1 MLSRKLIRKQPAR
14 RPITAIAVLGLL
26 GSLLLAGGTA
36 LAVHDTGKFQLD
48 GNPSTAD
55 DSTPSNAEDWDAICK
70 AHAADCVENPDY
82 DFTGVPTTTAFR
94 SAFITDAFLSASD
107 NIYKGGTDDADV
119 NTWAWKQ
126 AGPSPDKDDIE
137 HAFAA
142 EYTVTAAGPYN
153 NHKIL
158 FFGGDRLANNGN
170 TNIGLWFFQNPVST
184 AGNKSTT
191 DPDTGVVSCAFNSG
205 CGFSGTHKVG
215 NKSLGGSIAG
225 DLFILSAFTNGGAQ
239 PTIKVFEWVGPGNA
253 TKNYLGSNGCFT
265 SACTLQPLSIPLTP
279 GFSDN
284 RCDQTNGG
292 VTGDVACAIVNPG
305 GEETPW
311 TFKDKTSGAPLNTH
325 GASELYEGGLD
336 LTGLGFGEACF
347 STVLLNSRSSQSGT
361 SVLQDFAIGSFGSC
375 TSGVATAPS
384 VGSDATVIPGTSVRD
399 NATITVTGYSGAFA
413 GTMSFYLCGPTPLAD
428 ASYTLC
434 TTGGTVVNGTESGA
448 LNAPVTV
455 SGNNGTA
462 SVQSSAVTVNDPGR
476 YCWRGVYSGDASK
489 SVPGSS
495 DSTVAECFKVAKI
508 NTTTVTSPGT
518 VTNTVFTAGTSFV
531 LGTTIVDQAVVTG
544 TSVGGDPTGDVDFF
558 VCTPAQLTP
567 ANTGVCAAGSG
578 SAVTGNP
585 KTLVSDGNAAT
596 FTSSAISGNYT
607 PGSIGRYCFRATYGG
622 NSVYNSSS
630 DNGST
635 GECVTITDTTS
646 ITSQQKWLPND
657 SATVASGGG
666 STPINGTLSFTLYS
680 GTTCATGGSVLRTA
694 ETFTLTNATS
704 AADRTKATTNGV
716 NNTYEAS
723 ATQNVSWLVTFTP
736 ATGSN
741 LSSSSHCESS
751 QLTITN

>member
-1 MLSRKLIRKQPAR
+1 MISRRITPNRSGR
-14 RPITAIAVLGLL
+14 RFITALAAAGLL
-26 GSLLLAGGTA
+26 GGILLSSGTA
-36 LAVHDTGKFQLD
+36 LAVHDTGAFQLD

-70 AHAADCVENPDY
+70 AHPTTCTKNSDF
-82 DFTGVPTTTAFR
+82 DFTNVPTTTAFR

-119 NTWAWKQ
+119 NTWQWKQ

-142 EYTVTAAGPYN
+142 EYNITAAGPYQ
-153 NHKIL
+153 NHKVL

-184 AGNKSTT
+184 AGNKTTT
-191 DPDTGVVSCAFNSG
+191 DQNTGVVSCSFNSG

-215 NKSLGGSIAG
+215 NKSLGGNIAG

-265 SACTLQPLSIPLTP
+265 SACTLQPLAIPLTP
-279 GFSDN
+279 GFTDN
-284 RCDQTNGG
+284 RCDGSD
-292 VTGDVACAIVNPG
+292 VTADVACAIVNPG
-305 GEETPW
+305 GEITPW
-311 TFKDKTSGAPLNTH
+311 TFTDKTSGAPLNTH

-375 TSGVATAPS
+375 TSGVDTTPS
-384 VGSDATVIPGTSVRD
+384 VGSDATVTPGTSVRD

-434 TTGGTVVNGTESGA
+434 STGGTIVNGSETGA
-448 LNAPVTV
+448 LNAPVAVT
-455 SGNNGTA
+455 GNAGTA
-462 SVQSSAVTVNDPGR
+462 SVQSSAYTVNDPGR

-495 DSTVAECFKVAKI
+495 DSTVDECFKVAKI
-508 NTTTVTSPGT
+508 NTTTVTTPGT
-518 VTNTVFTAGTSFV
+518 VTSGTFTAGNSFV
-531 LGTTIVDQAVVTG
+531 LGTTIYDRAVVTG
-544 TSVGGDPTGDVDFF
+544 TSVGDDPTGQVNFF

-585 KTLVSDGNAAT
+585 KDLVSDGNPAT
-596 FTSSAISGNYT
+596 YTSSALSGAYT
-607 PGSIGRYCFRATYGG
+607 PSTIGRYCFRASYGG
-622 NSVYNSSS
+622 NTVYNAS
-630 DNGST
+630 DDTGST

-646 ITSQQKWLPND
+646 VTSAQKWLPND
-657 SATVASGGG
+657 SATVSSGGG

-680 GTTCATGGSVLRTA
+680 GLTCGVGGGSVLRTA
-694 ETFTLTNATS
+694 ETFTLTNATTL
-704 AADRTKATTNGV
+704 ADRTKATTNGT
-716 NNTYEAS
+716 NNTYEAL

-741 LSSSSHCESS
+741 LSGNSTCETS
-751 QLTITN
+751 QLTVTN